1 MIKKVFVN
9 LEWKVQDPLL
19 LSKSSR
25 KLTFLKNQ
33 VEEENSVAIQEDPNS
48 VAVLQNSAVEEISV
62 VDLQEDLEEEV
73 QTELNTEKEG
83 KKSSM
88 LFAINAEKT
97 AKCLS
102 DHQVQNR
109 STVTNVILKA
119 GLQV

>member
-33 VEEENSVAIQEDPNS
+33 VEEENS

>member
-9 LEWKVQDPLL
+9 LEWKVQNPLL

-25 KLTFLKNQ
+25 KHTFLKNQ
-33 VEEENSVAIQEDPNS
+33 VEEENSVA
-48 VAVLQNSAVEEISV
+48 VLQDSAVEEISV

-73 QTELNTEKEG
+73 QTELNTEKKG

-88 LFAINAEKT
+88 LSAINAEKT